1 MNVRYRVE
9 LSQAERDR
17 LTTLPSG
24 GRHAARKLKRAQI
37 LPAAGAGAGDEAIA
51 TGGAVGGPTVSRT
64 KRRFGL
70 GNLEAALS
78 APPRPGAMAE
88 PTGQEELSGETVRR
102 RLAENKLKP
111 WRQDMRGIPK
121 AAGTG
126 VARMAEVLDLY
137 AEAPDP
143 KRPVG
148 CFEESPTRLIGEVRG
163 PIPPKPGQRERDDCE
178 YRRNGTV
185 NLFVCLDAHRPWRK
199 VKVTGQRAARDFAHC
214 MRDLVDRHYP
224 QADPIRGVLDNL
236 STHAPGALYEAFP
249 APEAHRLR
257 RRLEFPYTPKHARGL
272 NMVESEIGVRRGQCL
287 DRRRAER
294 DRLVAEIAAWERQP
308 NAQGA
313 RTNGMFTTRSA
324 RTEMARAYPEPTKE
338 S

>member
-9 LSQAERDR
+9 LSQAERDQ

-37 LPAAGAGAGDEAIA
+37 LPAAGAGAEAIA
-51 TGGAVGGPTVSRT
+51 TGVAVGGSTVSRT
-64 KRRFGL
+64 KRRFVL
-70 GNLEAALS
+70 GNPEAALS
-78 APPRPGAMAE
+78 APPRPGAARKPTGKEEALLVATACSRPPAGRKRWTLELPAGAMVE

-102 RLAENKLKP
+102 RLAGNKLKP
-111 WRQDMRGIPK
+111 GRQDMRGIPK

-126 VARMAEVLDLY
+126 VARLEDVLDLY

-185 NLFVCLDAHRPWRK
+185 DPFVCLDAHRPWRK

-214 MRDLVDRHYP
+214 RRDPVDLHYP
-224 QADPIRGVLDNL
+224 QADPIRGVPDNL
-236 STHAPGALYEAFP
+236 STLQRPGARGVPFYIVKVDMAGNVTWRLGSAGVRVPRFGAVCPLWNVHAAF
-249 APEAHRLR
+249 LR
-257 RRLEFPYTPKHARGL
+257 RA
-272 NMVESEIGVRRGQCL
+272 
-287 DRRRAER
+287 
-294 DRLVAEIAAWERQP
+294 
-308 NAQGA
+308 
-313 RTNGMFTTRSA
+313 
-324 RTEMARAYPEPTKE
+324 
-338 S
+338 